1 MHIPLQ
7 VILEDPLF
15 VAEPDGGDVF
25 SYVAKK
31 IHNKTSITPKFHVND
46 THATKFLA
54 SQISQFMRCTLRNLV
69 IVADVHTW
77 QNLTFE
83 NCYQIQI
90 FLAEKAKRGSSTSI
104 SCLCCSSLKDGAVG
118 VYDSCVDIT
127 AA

>member
-15 VAEPDGGDVF
+15 VAGPEGRDGF

-31 IHNKTSITPKFHVND
+31 IHNKTSITPKFHVNG

-54 SQISQFMRCTLRNLV
+54 FQISQLMRCTLRNLV
-69 IVADVHTW
+69 IVVDVHTW
-77 QNLTFE
+77 HNLIFE
-83 NCYQIQI
+83 NCYQLQI

-104 SCLCCSSLKDGAVG
+104 SLLVLKFLERW
-118 VYDSCVDIT
+118 SRRSI
-127 AA
+127 